1 MNLKYIVFSMFSLFF
16 ISIVQGAVPE
26 QKKVIRIEQT
36 LRDSL
41 QLPAF
46 YKKYVDADGI
56 AVTSSEKVQDEALYT
71 ARQLIMGM
79 LSKRQEIKQYMVQ
92 KRCRFMVI
100 GQKE

>member
-26 QKKVIRIEQT
+26 HKKVIRIEQT

-46 YKKYVDADGI
+46 YKKYHKRPLKNAK
-56 AVTSSEKVQDEALYT
+56 SSL
-71 ARQLIMGM
+71 
-79 LSKRQEIKQYMVQ
+79 
-92 KRCRFMVI
+92 
-100 GQKE
+100 